1 MTESSKGNESQKHLP
16 IQNQGMGTDGK
27 SYSIPVTP
35 SSQFV
40 LKNQK
45 TQSIIV
51 TRTQGKFT
59 PKNQGVFKYGDIMRI
74 EIPSTSW
81 LNTEE
86 FAISFQCEI
95 KKSDGTPMS
104 PFFPSQKI
112 LGSLHWIRM
121 KNGIQSIFERIKLT
135 AGSGNPLED
144 IQNYGLLN
152 LMLLYGSAPKTW
164 VDNIGFFLEGVHSGW
179 NYKQQCI
186 MNTWNH
192 AGTTNEVELHE
203 YYIRPHLGLFR
214 TGKFLPMAYLGLL
227 TFEFYFVEPRKA
239 LICSACHIINQL
251 SDFTNIQN
259 VSLAGGYARIGVD
272 TAGVNEVAFL
282 QPPSYWSMKNGID
295 HSKAWATI
303 DDFKNAYYEIKNVF
317 AHCVWLNPRE
327 ELNNAILQ
335 KLQSGSGMN
344 LFFETYRHHTRQIPN
359 TWTAENVIIIPERV
373 ASLKG
378 VLAAMIN
385 EGDDASMLR
394 EVRFNSNNITQYRW
408 RIGDTWYPQVDVN
421 CKNGAIE
428 AYVELLRFFG
438 QDCDVEMDNLIH
450 YENYHP
456 DYSTLK
462 NLYPLFLKNIHTRGV
477 GHNDRFFLGAN
488 FESSYGQLSGI
499 DTLRMNS
506 DIELRYTLESSTVI
520 QDTEVLNLRR
530 NYVPTCKEIVF
541 GQTISNLGVPATTFP
556 ADRKGATLDNFFR
569 LNISHTGPW
578 LNPAILGT
586 NKIPKSGPVDDNQI
600 TYTNPCHVL
609 GGQTAYSVG
618 SEVEKLYSHYQLNN
632 FSNGTLSSTLYHNY
646 PNFNWED
653 GPNVEGSF
661 CKYMSTAASA
671 VNAVNTGQKIGLTT
685 NNVPGIDM
693 LHPAIDAAAL
703 LSVVS
708 AGNPGNV
715 YLPPGSLYLNE
726 HHGAGAV
733 GNSAQASR
741 DINQS
746 AFNDSIGQD
755 LFFAPCMLPTYYTWF
770 VFTHFDAC
778 LQIQTFGT
786 VAATTDIYHL

>member
-1 MTESSKGNESQKHLP
+1 MTDSAKGNDSSKHLP
-16 IQNQGMGTDGK
+16 QQTHGMGTDGK
-27 SYSIPVTP
+27 SYSIPITP

-95 KKSDGTPMS
+95 KKANGEAMPS
-104 PFFPSQKI
+104 FFPSKVEP
-112 LGSLHWIRM
+112 GSLHWIRM

-164 VDNIGFFLEGVHSGW
+164 VDNIGFYLEGVHSGW

-192 AGTTNEVELHE
+192 AGSLADDLHE

-227 TFEFYFVEPRKA
+227 TFEFYFNEPRKA
-239 LICSACHIINQL
+239 LICSAVHIINDL
-251 SDFTNIQN
+251 AKIAVGNATP
-259 VSLAGGYARIGVD
+259 AGGYLRPAVEARG
-272 TAGVNEVAFL
+272 TNAL
-282 QPPSYWSMKNGID
+282 PWKTLPSFWNMDNPID
-295 HSKAWATI
+295 HTKPFAVI
-303 DDFKNAYYEIKNVF
+303 DEFKNAYYEIKNVF

-359 TWTAENVIIIPERV
+359 SWTAENQIIIPERV

-385 EGDDASMLR
+385 EGDDNSMLR
-394 EVRFNSNNITQYRW
+394 EIRFNSNNITQYRW

-438 QDCDVEMDNLIH
+438 QDCDVEMDNLIR

-456 DYSTLK
+456 DYQTLRH
-462 NLYPLFLKNIHTRGV
+462 LFPCLFKTIHARGV
-477 GHNDRFFLGAN
+477 GHNDRFFIGAN

-499 DTLRMNS
+499 DTLRMNA
-506 DIELRYTLESSTVI
+506 DVELRYTLDVSSAV
-520 QDTEVLNLRR
+520 QQSEVLNLRR

-541 GQTISNLGVPATTFP
+541 GDVYNGTMIPSTTYP
-556 ADRKGATLDNFFR
+556 VNRKGATLDTFFR
-569 LNISHTGPW
+569 FHVAG
-578 LNPAILGT
+578 LGEWGDANSKY
-586 NKIPKSGPVDDNQI
+586 NKIPRVHALDARNVD
-600 TYTNPCHVL
+600 YTNPCLINMMFNMGTDDNRPQFDNTFRYNTNGRVL
-609 GGQTAYSVG
+609 DTTN
-618 SEVEKLYSHYQLNN
+618 L
-632 FSNGTLSSTLYHNY
+632 FTLY

-653 GPNVEGSF
+653 GPSIEG
-661 CKYMSTAASA
+661 KYCPYIITDPAAPGIKMGLMTA
-671 VNAVNTGQKIGLTT
+671 VWTGDQIKTKAFGDLVTNSEGLQEAGAPLGLT
-685 NNVPGIDM
+685 
-693 LHPAIDAAAL
+693 
-703 LSVVS
+703 VS
-708 AGNPGNV
+708 
-715 YLPPGSLYLNE
+715 PGSLYMNYYHVE
-726 HHGAGAV
+726 DPGDGANTGVTRNRQHDNFVRNV
-733 GNSAQASR
+733 GV
-741 DINQS
+741 
-746 AFNDSIGQD
+746 D
-755 LFFAPCMLPTYYTWF
+755 LFFAPCQLPSYYTWF
-770 VFTHFDAC
+770 IFTHFDAC